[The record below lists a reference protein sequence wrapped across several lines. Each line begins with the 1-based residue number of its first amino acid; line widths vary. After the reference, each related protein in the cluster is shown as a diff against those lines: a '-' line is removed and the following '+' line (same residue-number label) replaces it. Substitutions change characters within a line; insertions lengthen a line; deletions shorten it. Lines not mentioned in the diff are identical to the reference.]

1 MNTRDLR
8 SQSWRGGALA
18 RLAAAIAVLALIVG
32 LVVAGT
38 EDAQAARAERPRAD
52 RPPGAEKSD
61 KSATGSALQKPSF
74 VVVQTDDE
82 TLEELYQAVK
92 LSSGAEEFAM
102 PNTLSLLGERG
113 ITFNRYYTPYS
124 LCAPSRVSLLTGRY
138 AHNDHVQGN
147 VPPNGGWTGFQSR
160 QAYTHNLATWL
171 QGAGYR
177 TIHIGKILNGYGD
190 APYSPGT
197 EVAPGWSSW
206 HTILNSD
213 TDHYAYG
220 YLLNNN
226 GVVEGPYGDSGS
238 WETREYGEIDDA
250 GCPYAPLNGKPC
262 YYETDKF
269 NQLAVE
275 ELAATSPE
283 QPFYMQV
290 DYTSPHG
297 DFRKPAGPQP
307 ATRDIGRFA
316 GAPLPDSRA
325 EGFNEG
331 NVNDKPRFIREA
343 PYLSATEIHTYRVY
357 YQNCLNA
364 LISVDEGVKNIVDEL
379 GALGRL
385 RNTYIIFTSDN
396 GFFFGQHR
404 LVGGKFLAYEPS
416 THLPLII
423 RGPGIKPGTESGQLV
438 STIDIAPTIL
448 ELAEVA
454 PDKSID
460 GVSLVPYMKEP
471 ELRSRRPLLFE
482 SFVQT
487 NDVEQDGNAAPTE
500 SAERAAAGP
509 ARGKLGVTA
518 ASRKAGAS
526 GDPAAHA
533 SVVAPPK
540 NYYGIRLGPYKYI
553 EWPDGEKELYDINK
567 DPYEL
572 NNIVRDP
579 NFNPIRAFLHEEL
592 VRLEECHGRTCQ
604 EVAPKLPLTRDQQLK
619 VKREKEKE
627 QRERERERE
636 KRERER
642 EQREEEKAQREGEKA
657 ARERQREREK
667 ALEQKRETLERNP

>member
-1 MNTRDLR
+1 MTTRDLR
-8 SQSWRGGALA
+8 TQSRRGGPLA
-18 RLAAAIAVLALIVG
+18 RLLGAVAVLVLVVG
-32 LVVAGT
+32 LVVASS
-38 EDAQAARAERPRAD
+38 EDARAARSDRARAD
-52 RPPGAEKSD
+52 RPPGTEKSD
-61 KSATGSALQKPSF
+61 KPAKASAQQKPSF
-74 VVVQTDDE
+74 VVIQTDDE
-82 TLEELYQAVK
+82 TMEELYQAAK
-92 LSSGAEEFAM
+92 LPGGAEEFAM
-102 PNTLSLLGERG
+102 PNTLSLLGEKG
-113 ITFNRYYTPYS
+113 VTFSRYYTPYS

-160 QAYTHNLATWL
+160 IAYSHNLATWL

-197 EVAPGWSSW
+197 EVPPGWSSW
-206 HTILNSD
+206 HSVLNSD
-213 TDHYAYG
+213 TDHYFYG
-220 YLLNNN
+220 YLMNNN
-226 GVVEGPYGDSGS
+226 GVVEGPYGNSGS

-262 YYETDKF
+262 YYETDHF
-269 NQLAVE
+269 NQLAAE

-290 DYTSPHG
+290 DYTAPHG

-307 ATRDIGRFA
+307 ATRDIGRFD
-316 GAPLPDSRA
+316 GAPLPDGRA

-357 YQNCLNA
+357 YQNVLNS
-364 LISVDEGVKNIVDEL
+364 LISVDEGVKEIVDEL
-379 GALGRL
+379 GALHRL
-385 RNTYIIFTSDN
+385 GNTYILFTSDN

-423 RGPGIKPGTESGQLV
+423 RGPGIKPGTTTGQLA

-454 PDKSID
+454 PDKSVD

-471 ELRSRRPLLFE
+471 SLRSRRPVLFE

-487 NDVEQDGNAAPTE
+487 DDVEQDGNASP
-500 SAERAAAGP
+500 AEIAAAGK
-509 ARGKLGVTA
+509 ASGKLGIKGNRTA
-518 ASRKAGAS
+518 TASRAS
-526 GDPAAHA
+526 SSSPTNPAAHA

-579 NFNPIRAFLHEEL
+579 NFFPIRAFLHNEL
-592 VRLEECHGRTCQ
+592 VRLEECSGRTCQ
-604 EVAPKLPLTRDQQLK
+604 EVSPKLPLTRQQQVQ
-619 VKREKEKE
+619 VKREKELE
-627 QRERERERE
+627 QRERERE
-636 KRERER
+636 KREREKKNR
-642 EQREEEKAQREGEKA
+642 
-657 ARERQREREK
+657 
-667 ALEQKRETLERNP
+667 

>member
-1 MNTRDLR
+1 M
-8 SQSWRGGALA
+8 
-18 RLAAAIAVLALIVG
+18 
-32 LVVAGT
+32 
-38 EDAQAARAERPRAD
+38 
-52 RPPGAEKSD
+52 
-61 KSATGSALQKPSF
+61 
-74 VVVQTDDE
+74 
-82 TLEELYQAVK
+82 EELYDGVRMPTAPK
-92 LSSGAEEFAM
+92 NSRCRTRSSCSAKKASPSAGTTRPTASA
-102 PNTLSLLGERG
+102 PPPASASSPAA
-113 ITFNRYYTPYS
+113 TPTTTTS
-124 LCAPSRVSLLTGRY
+124 S
-138 AHNDHVQGN
+138 GN

-160 QAYTHNLATWL
+160 LAYSHNLATWL

-197 EVAPGWSSW
+197 EVPPGWSSW

-269 NQLAVE
+269 NQLATE

-316 GAPLPDSRA
+316 GAPLPDNRA

-364 LISVDEGVKNIVDEL
+364 LVSVDEGVKQIVDEL
-379 GALGRL
+379 GALHRL
-385 RNTYIIFTSDN
+385 RNTYILFTSDN

-423 RGPGIKPGTESGQLV
+423 RGPGIKPDTATGQLV

-454 PDKSID
+454 PDKSVD
-460 GVSLVPYMKEP
+460 GVSLVPYTKEP
-471 ELRSRRPLLFE
+471 SLRSRRPLLFE

-487 NDVEQDGNAAPTE
+487 DDVEQDGQAPTGE
-500 SAERAAAGP
+500 RPRPERPPRAPRAASCLSGARARRDARRRTPPPTPRSSRRRRTTTGSASAPTSTSSGRTARKSSTTSTRTRTSSTTSSVTPTSPRSAPSCTRNWSASRNAPGAP
-509 ARGKLGVTA
+509 ARKSPQR
-518 ASRKAGAS
+518 SR
-526 GDPAAHA
+526 
-533 SVVAPPK
+533 
-540 NYYGIRLGPYKYI
+540 
-553 EWPDGEKELYDINK
+553 
-567 DPYEL
+567 
-572 NNIVRDP
+572 
-579 NFNPIRAFLHEEL
+579 
-592 VRLEECHGRTCQ
+592 
-604 EVAPKLPLTRDQQLK
+604 
-619 VKREKEKE
+619 
-627 QRERERERE
+627 
-636 KRERER
+636 
-642 EQREEEKAQREGEKA
+642 
-657 ARERQREREK
+657 
-667 ALEQKRETLERNP
+667 